1 MHIGH
6 YMIGMW
12 DQGGVASYIRRT
24 AQAQELAGHRVT
36 LFNQKHSG
44 SETGEIDS
52 SLDTVV
58 VGSDQELFERADERN
73 IDILNL
79 HRSVQSL
86 PDHRVP
92 TVRVLHNHAAYCPSG
107 SQHLKRR
114 DEPCPYVQ
122 GANCLHGY
130 LLDHCGSLR
139 PTSVWKDLQ
148 TVATHK
154 RILTEIPAITV
165 SRFLKSKMVR
175 AGYSADQIHVVHSP
189 APDPSDSFVPP
200 PQTSPPRFLFL
211 GRIVPEKGID
221 WLLRAASHLDIAFH
235 IDIAGDGYAKPE
247 MEKLSVSLGIADRV
261 TFHGW
266 VSSDHVP
273 NLIRSSRAV
282 VFPSTWHEPAGL
294 VPLEAAAQGRP
305 VIASST
311 GGIPEY
317 VSDSHGFLVP
327 PNDEIKLAECMQQ
340 LSNSWELASD
350 MGYNGYVSSDSKF
363 STSRFIDRL
372 DSVYARVT

>member
-1 MHIGH
+1 MV
-6 YMIGMW
+6 GMW
-12 DQGGVASYIRRT
+12 DQGGIASYIRRT
-24 AQAQELAGHRVT
+24 ARAQKQADHRVT
-36 LFNQKHSG
+36 LFNRRHTDSG
-44 SETGEIDS
+44 P
-52 SLDTVV
+52 
-58 VGSDQELFERADERN
+58 GSDSGPRKVDSALDAIVIGSDRELFERAAEQE

-79 HRSVQSL
+79 HRSVRSL
-86 PDHRVP
+86 PDQRVS

-154 RILTEIPAITV
+154 RILSEIPAITV

-175 AGYSADQIHVVHSP
+175 SGYSADQIHVVHSP

-200 PQTSPPRFLFL
+200 PQTAPPRFLFL
-211 GRIVPEKGID
+211 GRIVPEKGVD
-221 WLLRAASHLDIAFH
+221 WLLRAASHLDTKFH
-235 IDIAGDGYAKPE
+235 IDIAGDGYAKSE
-247 MEKLSVSLGIADRV
+247 MENLSRSLGIDDRV

-273 NLIRSSRAV
+273 DLIRSSRAV

-317 VSDSHGFLVP
+317 VSDSYGFLVS
-327 PNDEIKLAECMQQ
+327 PNDEIKLAEHMQQ
-340 LSNSWELASD
+340 LANSWRLASD

-372 DSVYARVT
+372 DNVYASVT